1 MGLAFDKEAE
11 WLESDGLGGF
21 ASGTVCG
28 RRTRRYHAILLT
40 ATEPPSGRM
49 VLVNGFDASLETT
62 SGRHWLSSQFYA
74 PDVVAPDGANF
85 LEMFACDPWPRWRYQ
100 FPDGTRLEQQL
111 FVPRGSSVV
120 ALRWHLLA
128 APEGEVTLHVRPFL
142 SGRGYHMLHHEN
154 PDFRTAADQ
163 EGDEVRWQPYDGV
176 PGITAK
182 SNGCYEHQPTWYRSF
197 LYEQERARGLDD
209 TEDLLAPGV
218 FSWSLEKC
226 EAILFFAAEGYEQH
240 VRSWGADASAA
251 FAAIRDREQQR
262 RGAFRSKLHRAA
274 DSYIV
279 SGRGGKTILAGFPWF
294 TDWGRDTFIALRGL
308 CLATGRLP
316 DARDIL
322 VAWAGTVD
330 RGMLPNLFPDE
341 GSQPEFNSVDAS
353 LWYIIACHDY
363 LQAMQ
368 RAGQRVA
375 ASDRKALEGA
385 IEAIL
390 QGYSQGTRYQIH
402 RSDDGLLAA
411 GEPGVQLT
419 WMDAKVGDWV
429 VTPRIGKPVEVQ
441 ALWLNA
447 LAIGSQQN
455 KDWKSHFEMG
465 RTAFESRFW
474 NPATGSLFDVV
485 DPDHKPG
492 TVDDAFRPN
501 QIFAVGGL
509 PRPLMKGQKARQ
521 IVDAVEARLWT
532 RLGLRSLAPGS
543 ADYAPHY
550 QGGVLQ
556 RDGSYHQ
563 GTVWP
568 WLAGPF
574 IEAWARVRGNT
585 GEVRRVAR
593 ERFLP
598 GLEAHLD
605 VAGIGHVSEIAD
617 ADSPHTPRG
626 CPFQAWSLGE
636 MLRISHGVLPESRTA
651 KVPSAP

>member
-62 SGRHWLSSQFYA
+62 GGSHWLSSQFYA

-85 LEMFACDPWPRWRYQ
+85 LEMFECDPWPRWRYQ

-128 APEGEVTLHVRPFL
+128 APEGEATLHVRPFL

-182 SNGCYEHQPTWYRSF
+182 SNGRYEHQPTWYRSF
-197 LYEQERARGLDD
+197 LYEQERERGLDD

-226 EAILFFAAEGYEQH
+226 EAILFFAAAGYEQT
-240 VRSWGADASAA
+240 VRRWGADAGAA
-251 FAAIRDREQQR
+251 FTQVEGLERSRRDALGSRLQ
-262 RGAFRSKLHRAA
+262 RAA
-274 DSYIV
+274 DCYLV
-279 SGRGGKTILAGFPWF
+279 AGRGGKTVVAGFPWF

-308 CLATGRLP
+308 CLATGRLQ

-322 VAWAGTVD
+322 IAWAGTVD
-330 RGMLPNLFPDE
+330 RGMLPNLFPDQ

-368 RAGQRVA
+368 RAGQRVP
-375 ASDRKALEGA
+375 ASDRKALEEA

-429 VTPRIGKPVEVQ
+429 VTPRIGKPVEV
-441 ALWLNA
+441 
-447 LAIGSQQN
+447 
-455 KDWKSHFEMG
+455 
-465 RTAFESRFW
+465 
-474 NPATGSLFDVV
+474 
-485 DPDHKPG
+485 
-492 TVDDAFRPN
+492 
-501 QIFAVGGL
+501 
-509 PRPLMKGQKARQ
+509 
-521 IVDAVEARLWT
+521 
-532 RLGLRSLAPGS
+532 
-543 ADYAPHY
+543 
-550 QGGVLQ
+550 
-556 RDGSYHQ
+556 
-563 GTVWP
+563 
-568 WLAGPF
+568 
-574 IEAWARVRGNT
+574 
-585 GEVRRVAR
+585 
-593 ERFLP
+593 
-598 GLEAHLD
+598 
-605 VAGIGHVSEIAD
+605 
-617 ADSPHTPRG
+617 
-626 CPFQAWSLGE
+626 
-636 MLRISHGVLPESRTA
+636 
-651 KVPSAP
+651 